1 MTMSPEQSKQ
11 VVIYFTN
18 GRMVMLPEDKIRYV
32 HLGSSRVLDKEY
44 KPDISGGQAVVNW
57 DNVCFVREWMEQE
70 EFDL

>member
-1 MTMSPEQSKQ
+1 MDEQSKQ

-18 GRMVMLPEDKIRYV
+18 GRMVMLPADKIRYA
-32 HLGSSRVLDKEY
+32 HLGSSLDEEY
-44 KPDISGGQAVVNW
+44 KPDTSGGQAVVNW

>member
-1 MTMSPEQSKQ
+1 MDEQQSKQ

-18 GRMVMLPEDKIRYV
+18 GRMVMLPADKIRYA
-32 HLGSSRVLDKEY
+32 HLGSAFDEEY

-57 DNVCFVREWMEQE
+57 DNVCFVREWIKPD